1 MQEDELMKSIKN
13 YEAMAKLDLP
23 EAERKWV
30 SDRADMLIDSFNRL
44 SGIDTSGVE
53 PLITVLDLKNVL
65 REDVSVKMLPRE
77 ELLSN
82 APEQYEGYFKVPKTL
97 D

>member
-1 MQEDELMKSIKN
+1 MKDIKN
-13 YEAMAKLDLP
+13 YEAMAKLDLS
-23 EAERKWV
+23 EAERGWV
-30 SDRADMLIDSFNRL
+30 SDRADMLMDSFNQIA
-44 SGIDTSGVE
+44 GIDTSGVE
-53 PLITVLDLKNVL
+53 PLITVLDVKNVL

-82 APEQYEGYFKVPKTL
+82 APEQYEGFFQVPKTL

>member
-1 MQEDELMKSIKN
+1 MKDIRE
-13 YEAMAKLDLP
+13 YEVMGKLDLP
-23 EAERKWV
+23 ENERRWV
-30 SDRADMLIDSFNRL
+30 SDRADMLIDSFTKLAN
-44 SGIDTSGVE
+44 INTSGVE
-53 PLITVLDLKNVL
+53 PLITVLDIKNVL

-82 APEQYEGYFKVPKTL
+82 APEQYDGYFKVPKTL